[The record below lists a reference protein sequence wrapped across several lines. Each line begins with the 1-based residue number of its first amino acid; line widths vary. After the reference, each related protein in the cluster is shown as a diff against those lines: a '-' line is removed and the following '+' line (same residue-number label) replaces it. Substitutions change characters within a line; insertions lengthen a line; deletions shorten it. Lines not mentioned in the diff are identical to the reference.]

1 MRSSEVCF
9 VAPDACRNVLGRDTE
24 PQFTRDQRFIG
35 ASLAEVKYV
44 MGPRDRVLYCSYFN
58 PRCPVCHHLHH
69 IPKFSLPRH

>member
-44 MGPRDRVLYCSYFN
+44 MGRPGQSAVLLLFQSTV
-58 PRCPVCHHLHH
+58 PSVSPPSPH
-69 IPKFSLPRH
+69 P